1 MTPSLTAVA
10 LFAAWA
16 LVLIGLI
23 ISYRVFLVLAKGTPA
38 YSWTR
43 GKAIQDPPI
52 IERASHAHL
61 NTLENLPVFA
71 AIVLAGVVSG
81 QGAAIDA
88 LAPWVL
94 YARVGQSV
102 VHLIGVNQPLV
113 LVRAGLFG
121 AQVVLF
127 IIMLIRLF
135 A

>member
-1 MTPSLTAVA
+1 M
-10 LFAAWA
+10 
-16 LVLIGLI
+16 
-23 ISYRVFLVLAKGTPA
+23 
-38 YSWTR
+38 
-43 GKAIQDPPI
+43 
-52 IERASHAHL
+52 
-61 NTLENLPVFA
+61 
-71 AIVLAGVVSG
+71 VSG